1 MKHSHT
7 PELTHAHQAA
17 ALAYGVLGVLVIFI
31 TFAADL
37 VPPTREDA
45 IWQLVIGA
53 IFVLAF
59 AVLLYWRGWWLLS
72 AFLVVPNVWRATNY
86 FNHGLGLHIDPRA
99 LSITAVSPRPVAFA
113 NAALMAAIVFLL
125 VRSAWIGFSAWR
137 ARRRIG
143 EGS

>member
-1 MKHSHT
+1 MKRSCAQA
-7 PELTHAHQAA
+7 LTHPHKAA

-31 TFAADL
+31 TFTADL
-37 VPPTREDA
+37 VPATREDA
-45 IWQLVIGA
+45 IWQLVIGV

-59 AVLLYWRGWWLLS
+59 AMLLYWRGWWLLS

-86 FNHGLGLHIDPRA
+86 FNHGLGLHIDPQA
-99 LSITAVSPRPVAFA
+99 LSITAISPRPVAFV
-113 NAALMAAIVFLL
+113 NAALMAVIVFLL
-125 VRSAWIGFSAWR
+125 VQSAWIGFYDWR

>member
-1 MKHSHT
+1 MKRST
-7 PELTHAHQAA
+7 TRQLTDPHKAA
-17 ALAYGVLGVLVIFI
+17 ALAYGVLGVLVIVI

-53 IFVLAF
+53 SFVLPL
-59 AVLLYWRGWWLLS
+59 AVLLYWRSWWLIS

-99 LSITAVSPRPVAFA
+99 LSITAVSPRPIAFV
-113 NAALMAAIVFLL
+113 NAGLMAVIVFLL
-125 VRSAWIGFSAWR
+125 VRSAWIGFSDWR